1 MIKQFL
7 LPGSWGAALAARKP
21 EPQGPGPKF
30 ADRLSVHT
38 SPSESAIDN
47 LEHCVLI
54 RIRRRGSDGFEL
66 AIGLSV
72 LAFNIQRTGPVLR
85 EKERKR
91 IGGGASTDAPEIRE
105 GRGNVVPRNQ
115 LRCPSKN
122 TLEDLPNRSGQ
133 LMACPESTASLP
145 AAN

>member
-21 EPQGPGPKF
+21 EPQGLGPKF

-54 RIRRRGSDGFEL
+54 RIRRRDSDGFEL
-66 AIGLSV
+66 AISLSV

-91 IGGGASTDAPEIRE
+91 NRRRSQHRRTGNTG
-105 GRGNVVPRNQ
+105 GRGIVGP
-115 LRCPSKN
+115 
-122 TLEDLPNRSGQ
+122 
-133 LMACPESTASLP
+133 PEPASLP
-145 AAN
+145 FQKCT

>member
-91 IGGGASTDAPEIRE
+91 NRRRSQHRRTGNPGRTRECRPPE
-105 GRGNVVPRNQ
+105 P
-115 LRCPSKN
+115 
-122 TLEDLPNRSGQ
+122 
-133 LMACPESTASLP
+133 ASLP
-145 AAN
+145 FQKYT